1 MNIGPKKVTFAKY
14 NLKKWTMDVD
24 YKKTKRM
31 KEPTEII
38 DMREKN
44 IEEELVNKH
53 EETYT
58 KKELCDKRMASR
70 DLAIQGLCNPFMF
83 KNDYV
88 SMICKYCLYL
98 HGFISINNILT
109 QLHNTILSDN
119 NKPTTIAFLRNVQ
132 DFR

>member
-24 YKKTKRM
+24 YEKTKRIN
-31 KEPTEII
+31 EPTERI

-44 IEEELVNKH
+44 IEEELVSEH
-53 EETYT
+53 EETYS

-83 KNDYV
+83 KNDY
-88 SMICKYCLYL
+88 LEDLTNQDQYL
-98 HGFISINNILT
+98 RP
-109 QLHNTILSDN
+109 QSDYK
-119 NKPTTIAFLRNVQ
+119 NKKE
-132 DFR
+132 

>member
-1 MNIGPKKVTFAKY
+1 MKVGPKKVTFAKY

-24 YKKTKRM
+24 YQKTKRI
-31 KEPTEII
+31 KEPVEII

-53 EETYT
+53 EDTFT

-83 KNDYV
+83 KNDY
-88 SMICKYCLYL
+88 LEDLTNQDQYL
-98 HGFISINNILT
+98 RP
-109 QLHNTILSDN
+109 QSDYK
-119 NKPTTIAFLRNVQ
+119 NKKE
-132 DFR
+132 